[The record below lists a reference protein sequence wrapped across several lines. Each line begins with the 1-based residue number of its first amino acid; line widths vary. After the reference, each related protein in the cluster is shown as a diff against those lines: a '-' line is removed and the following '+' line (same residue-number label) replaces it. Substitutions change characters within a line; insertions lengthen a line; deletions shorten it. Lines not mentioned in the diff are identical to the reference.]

1 MKKGLKILVAYDGSM
16 EAARAVE
23 TAADLAKSLKGS
35 VGVINVYW
43 DPGQNKYEP
52 ELAATEKIS
61 VMDEGSLRILDDIE
75 PMLKERGVEYE
86 LKSER
91 NPNVPRTIMRVAETE
106 GYGCIALGSRGLGG
120 AKAWLLGSVSSRI
133 IADSTIPVIV
143 V

>member
-1 MKKGLKILVAYDGSM
+1 MKEGLKILVAYDGSS

-35 VGVINVYW
+35 LGVINVYW
-43 DPGQNKYEP
+43 DTAQNKYEP
-52 ELAATEKIS
+52 ELAATENIS

-75 PMLKERGVEYE
+75 PMLKEKGVEYE

-133 IADSTIPVIV
+133 ISDSTCPVIV